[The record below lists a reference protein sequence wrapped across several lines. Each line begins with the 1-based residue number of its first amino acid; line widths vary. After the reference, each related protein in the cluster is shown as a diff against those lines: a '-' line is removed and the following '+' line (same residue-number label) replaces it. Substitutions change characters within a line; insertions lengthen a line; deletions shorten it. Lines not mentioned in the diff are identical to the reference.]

1 MLMKF
6 TDLWTLRP
14 LPQPGAVVMGDC
26 YRITVL
32 TSRLLRLE
40 YDRQQRFC
48 DSATQMAICREFPLP
63 AFEVR
68 QDGAR
73 LTLETEAV
81 RLEYDG
87 QPFSSEGL
95 SVTLKGAY
103 SAYTSV
109 WHYGDAP
116 DTLGGTA
123 RTLDDA
129 PGEIP
134 LEDGLMSTKG
144 YAVLDDSRSMR
155 MDEAG
160 NLLPAQAHGIDLY
173 LFCYGHDYRACLRDY
188 YQLSG
193 HTPVLPRYALG
204 NWWSRF
210 YPYTEQSYM
219 QLMERFAKER
229 VPLSVAVLDMN
240 WHTTRIDPKYGAPW
254 TGYTWDQTCFPNP
267 ERMLSWLH
275 AHGLRVTL
283 NDHPA
288 DGVRACE
295 TLYPAMAQ
303 AMGMDP
309 QGEAPIPYDAASP
322 RFQQAFEQVVL
333 EDFRRTGVDFWWID
347 WPQKGGSSKPGM
359 DPLFT
364 LNHTRYLYAL
374 RQDQAAMTFSRYGGP
389 GSHRYPI
396 GFSGDTHITWD
407 ALAFQPY
414 FTATAANIG
423 YGWWSHDIG
432 GHMLGV
438 HDDELA
444 ARWVQFGVF
453 SPIMRLH
460 SSPSAFMRKEPW
472 AYGMRACAVMED
484 FMRLRHRLLPWLYT
498 QNVRASETRCAF
510 LRPVYYDYD
519 CERFAWEGYRALRSE
534 YLLGDGLLVCPITA
548 PADADAMVAKTEAW
562 LPEGEWVDF
571 FTGHRYHGGRLLELY
586 RPLEGMPV
594 FARPGMII
602 PMDGAETPENGCPL
616 PQSLLLR
623 VFAGAD
629 GVCEVIE
636 DNGKTPGA
644 ADYLR
649 ATTLARFHQGDEMRL
664 EIVPIAGSA
673 EIVPAARCY
682 TVEIVGVA
690 ETLPDEASCG
700 YDAAYDAARRT
711 LILHLNCSP
720 VKGAVLCWHA
730 VPTRPA
736 LDMHALLERM
746 LFPARMPLPAK
757 DEAVRAFR
765 LTDCAERIAEL
776 RRLDMP
782 DALLGALIELSCVD

>member
-68 QDGAR
+68 RDGAR

-129 PGEIP
+129 PGEIL

-240 WHTTRIDPKYGAPW
+240 WHTTRPGRAIPGIRRA
-254 TGYTWDQTCFPNP
+254 FPIRSACCP
-267 ERMLSWLH
+267 GCTRM
-275 AHGLRVTL
+275 
-283 NDHPA
+283 
-288 DGVRACE
+288 
-295 TLYPAMAQ
+295 
-303 AMGMDP
+303 
-309 QGEAPIPYDAASP
+309 
-322 RFQQAFEQVVL
+322 
-333 EDFRRTGVDFWWID
+333 
-347 WPQKGGSSKPGM
+347 
-359 DPLFT
+359 
-364 LNHTRYLYAL
+364 
-374 RQDQAAMTFSRYGGP
+374 
-389 GSHRYPI
+389 
-396 GFSGDTHITWD
+396 
-407 ALAFQPY
+407 
-414 FTATAANIG
+414 
-423 YGWWSHDIG
+423 
-432 GHMLGV
+432 
-438 HDDELA
+438 
-444 ARWVQFGVF
+444 
-453 SPIMRLH
+453 
-460 SSPSAFMRKEPW
+460 
-472 AYGMRACAVMED
+472 ACA
-484 FMRLRHRLLPWLYT
+484 
-498 QNVRASETRCAF
+498 
-510 LRPVYYDYD
+510 
-519 CERFAWEGYRALRSE
+519 
-534 YLLGDGLLVCPITA
+534 
-548 PADADAMVAKTEAW
+548 
-562 LPEGEWVDF
+562 
-571 FTGHRYHGGRLLELY
+571 
-586 RPLEGMPV
+586 
-594 FARPGMII
+594 
-602 PMDGAETPENGCPL
+602 
-616 PQSLLLR
+616 
-623 VFAGAD
+623 
-629 GVCEVIE
+629 
-636 DNGKTPGA
+636 
-644 ADYLR
+644 
-649 ATTLARFHQGDEMRL
+649 
-664 EIVPIAGSA
+664 
-673 EIVPAARCY
+673 
-682 TVEIVGVA
+682 
-690 ETLPDEASCG
+690 
-700 YDAAYDAARRT
+700 
-711 LILHLNCSP
+711 
-720 VKGAVLCWHA
+720 
-730 VPTRPA
+730 
-736 LDMHALLERM
+736 
-746 LFPARMPLPAK
+746 
-757 DEAVRAFR
+757 
-765 LTDCAERIAEL
+765 
-776 RRLDMP
+776 
-782 DALLGALIELSCVD
+782 